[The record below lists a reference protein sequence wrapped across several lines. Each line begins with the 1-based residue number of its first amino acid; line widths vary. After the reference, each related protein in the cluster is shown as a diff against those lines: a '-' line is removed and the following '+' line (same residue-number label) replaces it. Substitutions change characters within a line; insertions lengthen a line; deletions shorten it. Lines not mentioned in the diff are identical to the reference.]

1 MIKPKA
7 KFCGFSHSIL
17 TASNKPGKA
26 GEIIKCN
33 CGRMVKLRAAPN
45 GSRSVQIP
53 RHKKP
58 EGLDDAR
65 IEAQCAEFDA
75 NNAYLNDPL

>member
-1 MIKPKA
+1 MKVKT
-7 KFCGFSHSIL
+7 KFCGYSYSIW

-33 CGRMVKLRAAPN
+33 CGRMVKLRGAPN

-53 RHKKP
+53 RHKTQ
-58 EGLDDAR
+58 ENVVQV
-65 IEAQCAEFDA
+65 EVQS
-75 NNAYLNDPL
+75 